1 MVDSTVPASEG
12 HRAPASPRA
21 TGESEDRSLAP
32 EGASDE
38 PAPSSRLA
46 EALARTL
53 PPSAASLASVGLF
66 LIALGSVLYL
76 ARVVFIPLAFA
87 LMLSFLLSPLVSW
100 LERFRLPRALGA
112 ALVALA
118 LLGGVGFAVVEL
130 ADPATEWIGR
140 SPSVLQGLERKMR
153 PWRRPV
159 KNVSELAERVERITQ
174 VDARKA
180 PQEVTLEKPGMFS
193 TALDTVWAVGAGGLV
208 TLFALYF
215 TLLTGDVLLGRFI
228 AWVPDLRSQRRTA
241 EVLTSIQKGMSRYLR
256 TVFLIN
262 LSVGILVAL
271 GMYVLHMPNPLL
283 WGALALVVNFVP
295 YVGPFVG
302 ILTVGA
308 VALATFDT
316 PTAAL
321 MPPLFYLVLASV
333 EGNVI
338 TPLILGRT
346 CELDPLA
353 IFVWLL
359 FWGWLWGVPG
369 AIVAVP
375 MLMLIRLTCERSL
388 VLKPVAALLSRGD
401 GAAQSHAARRFP

>member
-1 MVDSTVPASEG
+1 
-12 HRAPASPRA
+12 
-21 TGESEDRSLAP
+21 
-32 EGASDE
+32 
-38 PAPSSRLA
+38 
-46 EALARTL
+46 
-53 PPSAASLASVGLF
+53 
-66 LIALGSVLYL
+66 
-76 ARVVFIPLAFA
+76 
-87 LMLSFLLSPLVSW
+87 
-100 LERFRLPRALGA
+100 
-112 ALVALA
+112 
-118 LLGGVGFAVVEL
+118 
-130 ADPATEWIGR
+130 
-140 SPSVLQGLERKMR
+140 
-153 PWRRPV
+153 
-159 KNVSELAERVERITQ
+159 
-174 VDARKA
+174 
-180 PQEVTLEKPGMFS
+180 VTLEKPGMFS

-241 EVLTSIQKGMSRYLR
+241 EVLMSIQKGMSRYLR

-283 WGALALVVNFVP
+283 WGALALIVNFVP
-295 YVGPFVG
+295 YLGPFVG

>member
-1 MVDSTVPASEG
+1 MVDSTIPASEG
-12 HRAPASPRA
+12 HRAPTTPRA
-21 TGESEDRSLAP
+21 TREREDTRHAP
-32 EGASDE
+32 ESGLDE

-53 PPSAASLASVGLF
+53 QPSARSLASVGLF
-66 LIALGSVLYL
+66 LIAAGGVLYL
-76 ARVVFIPLAFA
+76 ARVVFIPLTFA

-100 LERFRLPRALGA
+100 LERFRMPRALGA

-130 ADPATEWIGR
+130 AEPAADWIGR
-140 SPSVLQGLERKMR
+140 SPSVLQGLERKVR

-180 PQEVTLEKPGMFS
+180 PQEVTLEKPGMLN

-215 TLLTGDVLLGRFI
+215 TLLTGDVLLGRLI
-228 AWVPDLRSQRRTA
+228 AWVPDLSSQRRTA

-262 LSVGILVAL
+262 LCVGILVAG

-283 WGALALVVNFVP
+283 WGALALIVNFVP

-308 VALATFDT
+308 VALATFDS

-321 MPPLFYLVLASV
+321 LPPLFYLVLASI

-346 CELDPLA
+346 CELDPLM

-375 MLMLIRLTCERSL
+375 MLMLIRLTCERS
-388 VLKPVAALLSRGD
+388 VLLQPVAALLSHS
-401 GAAQSHAARRFP
+401 ATAREKRA